1 MSYHIVATDDEAA
14 IRKVMT
20 IMLKRAG
27 YVVSTCSNGNELLA
41 LLQKSSVDLILLD
54 IKMPGI
60 SGIDLLSR
68 IKIDYPTIPVVMV
81 TAFGDLETGIKAMR
95 AGAADYLAKP
105 VGQHQLLK
113 TIDEVLRR
121 KENPTISETEEK
133 LAEALVTLADVRMA
147 TLEAFTETIA
157 QKDNYT
163 KEHSSRVRII
173 ATAIG
178 REMNLSQE
186 ILDILAGGALLHDIG
201 KIGIPE
207 EILNKPSSLTRE
219 EYEIVKSH
227 PRAGVRIASHL
238 KMLKPFLPI
247 ILSHHERLDGSGYP
261 EGLKGPMIPLE
272 VRIISLADAFEAMT
286 AKRPYRDA
294 LPVEFAIEELKA
306 GSGTQ
311 FDPELVDLFLEKELY
326 HL

>member
-163 KEHSSRVRII
+163 KEHSSRVRTI

-178 REMNLSQE
+178 HEMNLSQE

-207 EILNKPSSLTRE
+207 EILNKPSSLTSA

-294 LPVEFAIEELKA
+294 LPIEFAIEELKA

-311 FDPELVDLFLEKELY
+311 FDPDLVDLFMEKELY